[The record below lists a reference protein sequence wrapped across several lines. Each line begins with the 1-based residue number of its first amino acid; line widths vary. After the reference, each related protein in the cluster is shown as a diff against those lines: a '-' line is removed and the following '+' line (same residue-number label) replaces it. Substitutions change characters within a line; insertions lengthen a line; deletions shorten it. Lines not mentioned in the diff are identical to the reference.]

1 MDLQSFD
8 LYGSKRELIVAVND
22 LRGKETFQMY
32 NLNCSLVIMIR
43 AWSHN

>member
-22 LRGKETFQMY
+22 SRGKET
-32 NLNCSLVIMIR
+32 LKCIT
-43 AWSHN
+43 

>member
-1 MDLQSFD
+1 MDHQGFG

-22 LRGKETFQMY
+22 LRGKETFEMC

-43 AWSHN
+43 A